1 MKAIEIP
8 QSLKTVLRRLRLSP
22 MLATLPDRVAYA
34 RSKKL
39 TELQLLE
46 LVLQDEIDRRDN
58 KQLTNRI
65 SRAGFDEEHTLEGF
79 DWDAPVTFDHNQ
91 VRDLFNL
98 GFVERAEDGGVDPVF
113 AVAVASEETRF
124 RNEEDL
130 AIIRILRPTIAPEI
144 DSGIEEKA
152 VAVRA
157 IRKWVVN
164 GNSLIGLVGAG
175 NAEEDYL
182 LLKGPRPTFGF
193 FLQIRRDAAGWYV
206 DNLGMFR

>member
-1 MKAIEIP
+1 MPVA
-8 QSLKTVLRRLRLSP
+8 VRRL
-22 MLATLPDRVAYA
+22 V
-34 RSKKL
+34 
-39 TELQLLE
+39 
-46 LVLQDEIDRRDN
+46 LVLLG
-58 KQLTNRI
+58 LTAVGILYILTTQSARP
-65 SRAGFDEEHTLEGF
+65 TLHQFLRG
-79 DWDAPVTFDHNQ
+79 
-91 VRDLFNL
+91 L
-98 GFVERAEDGGVDPVF
+98 
-113 AVAVASEETRF
+113 ETRF